1 MRSEETLA
9 GDLLVDATGRRAWAT
24 RELRAGE
31 EQQSPL
37 IGVWAVGRKTQIKDR
52 RTVTETGSAGW
63 WYGCLLPT
71 GHSIACL
78 HCDKETAAA
87 LVREPQRWWALLVET
102 RLLPRVAAPG
112 DFLDARPRGTDARG
126 VMRRPLVGERWI
138 AIGDAALAFEPI
150 AAHGINKR
158 LDMGT
163 FRVPVAPEE
172 GAAVVAIEERALDDL
187 LDGIDLKA
195 PSRSRRR
202 DAGAADTAEPTI
214 VTAPLPPQIL
224 PHALAT
230 PSLLAHILSD
240 KFCDGLP
247 FHRQECMA

>member
-1 MRSEETLA
+1 VIPHGVEVFVALDLIDLRWGLHRLSGVVAERLGHEARSGALFVFFGKRRDTIKVLFFD
-9 GDLLVDATGRRAWAT
+9 GTG
-24 RELRAGE
+24 
-31 EQQSPL
+31 
-37 IGVWAVGRKTQIKDR
+37 I
-52 RTVTETGSAGW
+52 
-63 WYGCLLPT
+63 CL
-71 GHSIACL
+71 
-78 HCDKETAAA
+78 
-87 LVREPQRWWALLVET
+87 
-102 RLLPRVAAPG
+102 
-112 DFLDARPRGTDARG
+112 FY
-126 VMRRPLVGERWI
+126 
-138 AIGDAALAFEPI
+138 
-150 AAHGINKR
+150 KR

-187 LDGIDLKA
+187 LHGIDLEA

-224 PHALAT
+224 PRALAT